1 MQTDTKT
8 VQTKITYATMTA
20 DRMEDLHRELDTA
33 IERVKSTFGRSC
45 PLMIGGREVR
55 ASSEF
60 DDRSP
65 IDTRI
70 LLGRFQS
77 AGREQVRDAIAAA
90 KAAFPAWSARPW
102 RDRVALLK
110 KVADTI
116 RDHRF
121 ELSAL
126 MGYEAG
132 KNRLECVGDV
142 EESADLI
149 EYYCNEGEKH
159 DGFTTKLG
167 TLGPGEENYSVLRPY
182 GVWAVISPFN
192 FPLALAAGPSGGA
205 LVAGN
210 TVVFKPAS
218 VTPLLGYKLY
228 EMMMEAGVPAG
239 VFNFVT
245 GGGSTAGQELIDNP
259 DVDGIVFTG
268 SKDVGMHLIRD
279 NASRAVPR
287 PLIIEMGGKNP
298 ALVMA
303 SADLDKASN
312 GVMRS
317 AFGAQGQKC
326 SACSRVYVARSVRDE
341 FVRLLVEK
349 TKKIKIGNPLDRDV
363 YLGPVINEDA
373 VKTYERAVA
382 QAKAD
387 GGKILTGGRRITD
400 GELAHGYF
408 VEPTIIDGLPTSHP
422 LFSEELFV
430 PIMVVGDVMT
440 LDEAIELANRTEYGL
455 TAGIF
460 SEDDREIQQFF
471 DRIQA
476 GVTYANRR
484 AGATTGAWPGINSF
498 GGWKA
503 SGSTG
508 RGAGVPWH
516 ELLAPLPADA
526 VPRRQPV
533 AAPEVLARPEA
544 AAIADWQQ
552 LVVELSAGSAG
563 LRILLVVLDGSGRPI
578 SASDAV
584 LRTETVSDMGNDA
597 AGGGWG

>member
-1 MQTDTKT
+1 METDVKRT
-8 VQTKITYATMTA
+8 QQKITYATMTA
-20 DRMEDLHRELDTA
+20 DRMEDLHRELDKA
-33 IERVKSTFGRSC
+33 IERVKATFGKSY
-45 PLMIGGREVR
+45 PMVINGREVM
-55 ASSEF
+55 AAGEF

-70 LLGRFQS
+70 LLGKFQS
-77 AGREQVRDAIAAA
+77 GGRQDVRDAIAAA
-90 KAAFPAWSARPW
+90 KAAFPAWSARRW
-102 RDRVALLK
+102 QDRVAMLK
-110 KVADTI
+110 NVANKI
-116 RDHRF
+116 REHRW

-149 EYYCNEGEKH
+149 EYYCDQVAAHN
-159 DGFTTKLG
+159 GFETRLG
-167 TLGPGEENYSVLRPY
+167 TLGPGEENSSVLRPY

-218 VTPLLGYKLY
+218 VTPMLGYKLL
-228 EMMMEAGVPAG
+228 EMMNEAGIPAG

-245 GGGSTAGQELIDNP
+245 GGGSTAGQELIDNK
-259 DVDGIVFTG
+259 DIDGIVFTG

-279 NASRAVPR
+279 NATRPIPR

-298 ALVMA
+298 ALIMR
-303 SADLDKASN
+303 SADLDKASD

-326 SACSRVYVARSVRDE
+326 SACSRVYVANPVRDE

-349 TKKIKIGNPLDRDV
+349 TKKIKIGNPLNKDV

-373 VKTYERAVA
+373 VKTFERAVA
-382 QAKAD
+382 QAQKD
-387 GGKILTGGRRITD
+387 GGKILTGGRRLTD
-400 GELAHGYF
+400 GEFAHGYF

-430 PIMVVGDVMT
+430 PITVVGDVMT
-440 LDEAIELANRTEYGL
+440 LDEAIDLANGTEYGL

-460 SEDDREIQQFF
+460 SEDDKDIQQFF
-471 DRIQA
+471 DRVHA

-508 RGAGVPWH
+508 RGTGGPYYV
-516 ELLAPLPADA
+516 
-526 VPRRQPV
+526 
-533 AAPEVLARPEA
+533 
-544 AAIADWQQ
+544 QQ
-552 LVVELSAGSAG
+552 FMREQSRV
-563 LRILLVVLDGSGRPI
+563 RIR
-578 SASDAV
+578 
-584 LRTETVSDMGNDA
+584 
-597 AGGGWG
+597 

>member
-1 MQTDTKT
+1 METDTGKPPA
-8 VQTKITYATMTA
+8 KITYATISA
-20 DRMEDLHRELDTA
+20 DRMEDLHRELDRA
-33 IERVKSTFGRSC
+33 IEGVRSTFPHSY

-55 ASSEF
+55 APAEF

-70 LLGRFQS
+70 LLGTFQQ
-77 AGREQVRDAIAAA
+77 AGREHVSSAIAAA
-90 KAAFPAWSARPW
+90 RAAFPAWSARPW
-102 RDRVALLK
+102 RERVALLRN
-110 KVADTI
+110 VADGI
-116 RDHRF
+116 RARRW

-149 EYYCNEGEKH
+149 EYYCGQIEQH
-159 DGFTTKLG
+159 DGFNVRLG
-167 TLGPGEENYSVLRPY
+167 TLGPGEENTSVLRPY

-192 FPLALAAGPSGGA
+192 FPLALAAGPAGGA

-218 VTPLLGYKLY
+218 ATPLLGYELY
-228 EMMMEAGVPAG
+228 QVMASAGVPAG

-245 GGGSTAGQELIDNP
+245 GSGATAGQELIDNR
-259 DVDGIVFTG
+259 DIDGIVFTG
-268 SKDVGMHLIRD
+268 SKEVGMHLIRD
-279 NASRAVPR
+279 NAARPVPR

-298 ALVMA
+298 ALIMTTANLDQA
-303 SADLDKASN
+303 SD

-326 SACSRVYVARSVRDE
+326 SACSRVYVTTPVREE

-349 TKKIKIGNPLDRDV
+349 TKRITIGNPLDRHVD
-363 YLGPVINEDA
+363 LGPVISAGA
-373 VKTYERAVA
+373 VETYERAVERA
-382 QAKAD
+382 RRD
-387 GGKILTGGRRITD
+387 GGRILTGGHRLTD
-400 GELAHGYF
+400 GEFAHGYF
-408 VEPTIIDGLPTSHP
+408 VEPTIIAGLPVGHP

-430 PIMVVGDVMT
+430 PITVIGEVTT
-440 LDEAIELANRTEYGL
+440 LDQAIDLANGTEYGL

-460 SEDDREIQQFF
+460 SEDDREIAEFF
-471 DRIQA
+471 ESIQA

-508 RGAGVPWH
+508 RGTGGPYYV
-516 ELLAPLPADA
+516 
-526 VPRRQPV
+526 
-533 AAPEVLARPEA
+533 
-544 AAIADWQQ
+544 QQ
-552 LVVELSAGSAG
+552 FMREQSRV
-563 LRILLVVLDGSGRPI
+563 RIR
-578 SASDAV
+578 
-584 LRTETVSDMGNDA
+584 
-597 AGGGWG
+597 